1 MGLGLG
7 AELVAGYAAM
17 IEFVPPQVRGR
28 WAGTLC
34 VLVVTSLPI
43 SAMASTLIVPRMGWR
58 PMFVLAG
65 LGGLAVWYLR
75 KALPESPRWLESI
88 GRTEEAETIMTAIE
102 YEVSLRHGPLSP
114 PILSK
119 PAPPTRTAV
128 ALLSPVLLPRMI
140 VGCVTLIVA
149 NTMLYGF
156 VIWLP
161 TFFVAEGRSIARSF
175 TFSLIMSVGAPIGAT
190 IGALLGDAWGR
201 KPSIIGA
208 SVMTIGFGSV
218 YPFIK
223 NPLLLLAV
231 GFLLV
236 VTIYVQVALLFAI
249 YVPELFPTDVRMRAT
264 GICNTLGRGATIVT
278 PFIVVALLHSY
289 GIGGVLSLIIGLLV
303 VQIIVVLIYG
313 VEPRKRRLEEM
324 ESETS
329 DSLLPSVRSG
339 V

>member
-1 MGLGLG
+1 
-7 AELVAGYAAM
+7 
-17 IEFVPPQVRGR
+17 
-28 WAGTLC
+28 
-34 VLVVTSLPI
+34 
-43 SAMASTLIVPRMGWR
+43 
-58 PMFVLAG
+58 MFVLAG

-88 GRTEEAETIMTAIE
+88 GRTEEAEATMAAIE
-102 YEVSLRHGPLSP
+102 REVTLQHGSLPP

-119 PAPPTRTAV
+119 PAPPTRATV
-128 ALLSPVLLPRMI
+128 ALLSPALLPRMI

-175 TFSLIMSVGAPIGAT
+175 AFSLIMSVGAPIGAA
-190 IGALLGDAWGR
+190 IGAFAGDAWGR
-201 KPSIIGA
+201 KRSIVSA
-208 SVMTIGFGSV
+208 SLLTIGFGSV
-218 YPFIK
+218 YPFLK
-223 NPLLLLAV
+223 NPFVLLVV

-249 YVPELFPTDVRMRAT
+249 YVPELFPTDVRMRAV
-264 GICNTLGRGATIVT
+264 GICNTLGRGATVVT
-278 PFIVVALLHSY
+278 PFIVVALLRSY
-289 GIGGVLSLIIGLLV
+289 GIGGVLSLIIGLLA

-313 VEPRKRRLEEM
+313 VEPRNRRLEEM
-324 ESETS
+324 ESGTS
-329 DSLLPSVRSG
+329 DSPLPSG